1 MDDSDEENSNHA
13 AETSE
18 IDTNID
24 KRGRLDEAIFS
35 YRESKDKIFI
45 FWYNK
50 QVMILKGMTAQKF
63 LRDIDCADPKTAQL
77 LMARLTGNFK
87 RGNEGK

>member
-1 MDDSDEENSNHA
+1 MG
-13 AETSE
+13 E
-18 IDTNID
+18 ID
-24 KRGRLDEAIFS
+24 KKHHLDEDVYS
-35 YRESKDKIFI
+35 YRSTKDGKIFL
-45 FWYNK
+45 FWNGK

-87 RGNEGK
+87 RGNESK